1 MVYDLVAL
9 TPATLYYITTH
20 QVDPIRFRAILKDDH
35 KFYKGGDM
43 IEGALKLRSI
53 DEIVDEMT
61 ESYMLGEYL
70 EGVTSDG
77 DDALMS
83 PKRFAERFH
92 SVCMGFGYREAE
104 IIPAKM
110 EIEEWCREHLLHL
123 ESKFR

>member
-1 MVYDLVAL
+1 
-9 TPATLYYITTH
+9 
-20 QVDPIRFRAILKDDH
+20 
-35 KFYKGGDM
+35 M
-43 IEGALKLRSI
+43 IEGLETKSI
-53 DEIVDEMT
+53 EDIFEEMT
-61 ESYMLGEYL
+61 ETYTKGDYL
-70 EGVTSDG
+70 EGMTRDG

-83 PKRFAERFH
+83 PKTFAERFQ

>member
-1 MVYDLVAL
+1 
-9 TPATLYYITTH
+9 
-20 QVDPIRFRAILKDDH
+20 
-35 KFYKGGDM
+35 M

-53 DEIVDEMT
+53 EEIVDEMT

-70 EGVTSDG
+70 EGMTRDG

-83 PKRFAERFH
+83 PKTFAERFQ

-110 EIEEWCREHLLHL
+110 EIEEWCQEHLDKL